1 MGWVYVAAGTAAA
14 SLVVAGVTGG
24 IALSDKSTASPV
36 CNAQGMCT
44 TEQGVKAG
52 NDARTMA
59 NIETGALIVGAAA
72 LVVTALLWW
81 TEPRGGE
88 PQASATHSAT
98 VRWSP
103 EGATWVW

>member
-1 MGWVYVAAGTAAA
+1 
-14 SLVVAGVTGG
+14 VVAGVTGG

-59 NIETGALIVGAAA
+59 NVETGALIVGGAA
-72 LVVTALLWW
+72 LVVAALLWL
-81 TEPRGGE
+81 TEPRGE
-88 PQASATHSAT
+88 PRASVTRN
-98 VRWSP
+98 VLWSP
-103 EGATWVW
+103 AGATWVW